1 LIIGF
6 YAKRCNWYKE
16 MQRKMKKK
24 GFSFEVVAQ
33 RPKATENL
41 QNGSAVI
48 APSDQQPG
56 PARPATTCSLSDQKE
71 GRLEIH
77 VSANPQLK

>member
-1 LIIGF
+1 
-6 YAKRCNWYKE
+6 

-24 GFSFEVVAQ
+24 GLATLKWWLSDQ
-33 RPKATENL
+33 KRPKATKSVQNL